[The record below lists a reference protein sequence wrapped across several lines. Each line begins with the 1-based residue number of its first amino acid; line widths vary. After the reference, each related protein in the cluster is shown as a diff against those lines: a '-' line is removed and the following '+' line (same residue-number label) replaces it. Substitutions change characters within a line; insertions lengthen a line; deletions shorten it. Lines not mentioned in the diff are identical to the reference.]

1 MNYNIMVMYIY
12 ISFLIFILLLFVLFL
27 IRNAKVCKFRI
38 YILNMSHNHLHDYY
52 DDIDWDSIDWRDK
65 LKLHEKAS
73 SLYKQINDKYEYDEM
88 LYSIKPLKLNK
99 WFTEEEVNFI
109 EFGTLK

>member
-1 MNYNIMVMYIY
+1 MIIVIVILALLVLILFFIKNI
-12 ISFLIFILLLFVLFL
+12 
-27 IRNAKVCKFRI
+27 KTCEFRI
-38 YILNMSHNHLHDYY
+38 YILNMSYNHTMDYY
-52 DDIDWDSIDWRDK
+52 DNVDWSSEDWEIKYK
-65 LKLHEKAS
+65 LYEKAS

-88 LYSIKPLKLNK
+88 LYSIKPLRLDK